1 MGLADCPARLQ
12 LPQPPKHGLA
22 PCVFN
27 DLVFHWANIL
37 KMSPKMAEL
46 VGGRENQELCFLVRC
61 YHVRIGMPWEP
72 SVINKG
78 FLDIAHL

>member
-1 MGLADCPARLQ
+1 MGLADYPARLQ
-12 LPQPPKHGLA
+12 LPQPPRHGLT

-27 DLVFHWANIL
+27 DLVFHWASVL
-37 KMSPKMAEL
+37 KRSPKMAEL
-46 VGGRENQELCFLVRC
+46 VGGRGNQELCFLVRR
-61 YHVRIGMPWEP
+61 YHVKIGMPWEM